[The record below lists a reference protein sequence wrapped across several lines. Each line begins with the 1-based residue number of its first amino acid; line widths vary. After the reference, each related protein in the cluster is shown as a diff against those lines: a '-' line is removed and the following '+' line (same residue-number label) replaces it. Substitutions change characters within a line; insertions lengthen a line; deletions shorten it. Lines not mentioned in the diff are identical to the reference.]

1 MLGYAGLREVM
12 NDGIK
17 DCPKEFDK
25 NVVFR
30 ARSGKILPVF
40 SVVLAIDVPSK
51 PKTSVLAFYYLLYPN
66 LVKALFR
73 LA

>member
-1 MLGYAGLREVM
+1 MLRYAGLREVM
-12 NDGIK
+12 NGGIY

-30 ARSGKILPVF
+30 ARSGRILPVF
-40 SVVLAIDVPSK
+40 SVVLAIEVPSK

-66 LVKALFR
+66 LVKSLFR